1 MLRFRIPEILQQ
13 IDDLNVGG
21 WMVNFGK
28 KNVLGIMIDAV
39 DYDVAVSFV
48 FERVRQ
54 IRSAMVSALAVHG
67 VMTGVLDPEHKFR
80 LNSFDLLVPDGQP
93 VRWVLN
99 WLYGTGLSDRVY
111 GPALMLRICERAAA
125 EGAPIYLYGSTQSVV
140 TSLVD
145 SLSRKFPGIKIA
157 GSEPSVFRD
166 LNPDENASLE
176 QRIRLSGASIVFIGL
191 GCPLQEVFTC
201 ELAGRLSVPI
211 LAVGAA
217 FPLLAGQLPQAP
229 PWMQRVGLEWLFRL
243 FVEPRR
249 LWRRYL
255 LLNPA
260 YLVLVALQ
268 RFGLRHFTAQGRTPV
283 NNLSPD
289 VLADTLAGAHASLE
303 TSEAARLSLI
313 STSTDTWWS

>member
-201 ELAGRLSVPI
+201 ELAGSSPFQYSRSALLSRFWPDSCLRPRRGCSASAWNGSSASSSSRVDYGVAIFCSIPHISCWSPYSVSVCGISLLRAARQSTIYRQMFWPTPSLAHTRLSR
-211 LAVGAA
+211 
-217 FPLLAGQLPQAP
+217 P
-229 PWMQRVGLEWLFRL
+229 PRQ
-243 FVEPRR
+243 
-249 LWRRYL
+249 
-255 LLNPA
+255 
-260 YLVLVALQ
+260 
-268 RFGLRHFTAQGRTPV
+268 QGCP
-283 NNLSPD
+283 
-289 VLADTLAGAHASLE
+289 
-303 TSEAARLSLI
+303 
-313 STSTDTWWS
+313 